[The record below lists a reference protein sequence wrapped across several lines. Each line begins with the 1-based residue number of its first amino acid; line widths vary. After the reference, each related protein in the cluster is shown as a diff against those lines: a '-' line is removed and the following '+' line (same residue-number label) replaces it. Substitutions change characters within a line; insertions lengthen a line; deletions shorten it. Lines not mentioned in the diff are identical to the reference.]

1 MSMTYALIEFAK
13 ENQDTIASHQK
24 EREVIV
30 KEKVEI
36 EKKKPK
42 EKKEQLTKRQKARQG
57 NRLVDGELP
66 RGYNWVCLIRHLSQ
80 TGSAAD

>member
-1 MSMTYALIEFAK
+1 MTYALIEFAK
-13 ENQDTIASHQK
+13 ENQGTIAAHQK
-24 EREVIV
+24 ERVIEE
-30 KEKVEI
+30 KEKIEI
-36 EKKKPK
+36 AKKKPK

-66 RGYNWVCLIRHLSQ
+66 RGYDWVCLIRHLSQ